1 MERIQMTAGGH
12 VCPWI
17 FMIRIGVN
25 FSSFYFTPYIQRIYP
40 VLSIHLWQ
48 KYIICPFYVR
58 SWLQDFI
65 TFFLDECNSFLT
77 ALPASNLF
85 FSCPICELHPFSLFP
100 TCSHSKLAFLKYCCS
115 FTHLFI
121 PPYGSSLPT
130 IYSWA
135 FSIPLI
141 KVHNA
146 TDIPWFRY
154 PFTHTLHYATLLT
167 FFNFMFFWA
176 FLATSSFD

>member
-1 MERIQMTAGGH
+1 MERIQMSAGGH

-48 KYIICPFYVR
+48 KYIILYSPFYVR

-65 TFFLDECNSFLT
+65 AFFLDECNSFLT
-77 ALPASNLF
+77 AFPASSL

-100 TCSHSKLAFLKYCCS
+100 TCSHSKLAFFYS
-115 FTHLFI
+115 SVHTT
-121 PPYGSSLPT
+121 YGSSLST

-135 FSIPLI
+135 FSILLI

-146 TDIPWFRY
+146 TDTPWFRY
-154 PFTHTLHYATLLT
+154 PLTHTLHYTTLLT
-167 FFNFMFFWA
+167 YFNFMFFWD